1 MKKNKSAPKFNGE
14 RNESYPRLDSCNIFA
29 ATKIFMRHKAF
40 LALIFVG
47 ALYTSLFSQKDK
59 SSDYQIISIAF
70 YNFENLYDTIN
81 DPEKDDEEFLPEGA
95 KHYTG
100 IVYKDKLSKLA
111 EVISKLGIDKTPDGP
126 AIIGTAE
133 IENINVLKD
142 LCQQPAIASRGYQP
156 ILIDGPDKRGNDP
169 ALLYNPKYFTPIKV
183 TSLFVPIKRDGDT
196 AYTRD
201 ILYVKGLL
209 LNEMVHIFVN
219 HWPSR
224 RGGEDASAPLR
235 AKAAEVCREVIDS
248 ILDANDE
255 SKILVLGDFND
266 DPMSPSIRKVLRAN
280 KDMEDLNVA
289 ELYNPFADFYLEGIG
304 TLAWQDAW
312 NLFDQVILSHAWL
325 NETQKGWFYSK
336 AEVFNKSFLTQ
347 KTGNF
352 KGYPYRCYIGNEYT
366 GGYSDHFPVLTYYLK
381 RIHK

>member
-1 MKKNKSAPKFNGE
+1 
-14 RNESYPRLDSCNIFA
+14 
-29 ATKIFMRHKAF
+29 MRFKLISSLAF
-40 LALIFVG
+40 L
-47 ALYTSLFSQKDK
+47 SLLQLNGFSQKNE
-59 SSDYQIISIAF
+59 SSDYQIISVAF

-81 DPEKDDEEFLPEGA
+81 DPNKDDEEFLPSGA
-95 KHYTG
+95 KNYTG
-100 IVYKDKLSKLA
+100 KVYMDKLSKLA
-111 EVISKLGIDKTPDGP
+111 EVISKLAIEKTPDGP

-133 IENINVLKD
+133 IENINVLYD
-142 LCQQPAIASRGYQP
+142 LAKQPAVASRNYQP

-169 ALLYNPKYFTPIKV
+169 ALLYNPKYFTPIK
-183 TSLFVPIKRDGDT
+183 TTNLFVPIKRDGDT

-209 LNEMVHIFVN
+209 MNEMVHIFVN

-235 AKAAEVCREVIDS
+235 AIAAGVCREVIDS

-266 DPMSPSIRKVLRAN
+266 DPMSPSIKKTLRAN
-280 KDMEDLNVA
+280 KEMEDLNVA
-289 ELYNPFADFYLEGIG
+289 ELYNPFAAYYLEGIG
-304 TLAWQDAW
+304 TLAWNDAW
-312 NLFDQVILSHAWL
+312 NLFDQVMMSTGWL
-325 NETQKGWFYSK
+325 NKNQTGFFFNK
-336 AEVFNKSFLTQ
+336 AEVFNRSFLTQ

-381 RIHK
+381 KINK

>member
-1 MKKNKSAPKFNGE
+1 M
-14 RNESYPRLDSCNIFA
+14 RL
-29 ATKIFMRHKAF
+29 KLF
-40 LALIFVG
+40 L
-47 ALYTSLFSQKDK
+47 SLLVFISLTLNAFSQKDE
-59 SSDYQIISIAF
+59 SSNYQILSVAF

-81 DPEKDDEEFLPEGA
+81 DPNKDDEEFLPTGA
-95 KHYTG
+95 KNYTG
-100 IVYKDKLSKLA
+100 KVYLDKLSKIA
-111 EVISKLGIDKTPDGP
+111 EVISKLGTDKTPDGP
-126 AIIGTAE
+126 AIIATAE
-133 IENINVLKD
+133 IENINVLYD
-142 LCQQPAIASRGYQP
+142 LVKQPSIASRGYLP

-169 ALLYNPKYFTPIKV
+169 ALLYNPKYFTPIKT
-183 TSLFVPIKRDGDT
+183 TSLYVPIKRDGDT

-209 LNEMVHIFVN
+209 VNEMVHIFVN

-235 AKAAEVCREVIDS
+235 AQAASVCREVIDS
-248 ILDANDE
+248 ILDANEE
-255 SKILVLGDFND
+255 SKILVMGDFND

-289 ELYNPFADFYLEGIG
+289 ELYNPFAAYYLEGIG
-304 TLAWQDAW
+304 TLAWNDAW
-312 NLFDQVILSHAWL
+312 NLFDQVIMSHAWI
-325 NETQKGWFYSK
+325 NENQKGWFFSK

-352 KGYPYRCYIGNEYT
+352 KGYPFRCYVGNEYT

-381 RIHK
+381 KIIK

>member
-1 MKKNKSAPKFNGE
+1 MHFKPVLCFS
-14 RNESYPRLDSCNIFA
+14 IF
-29 ATKIFMRHKAF
+29 I
-40 LALIFVG
+40 
-47 ALYTSLFSQKDK
+47 SLTLNSFSQKNE
-59 SSDYQIISIAF
+59 SSDYQIISVAF

-81 DPEKDDEEFLPEGA
+81 DPNKDDEEFLPTGA
-95 KHYTG
+95 KNYTG
-100 IVYKDKLSKLA
+100 AVYLDKLSKIA
-111 EVISKLGIDKTPDGP
+111 EVISKLATEKTPDGP

-133 IENINVLKD
+133 IENVNVLKD
-142 LCQQPAIASRGYQP
+142 LVKQPSIADRGYVP
-156 ILIDGPDKRGNDP
+156 ILIDGPDLRGNDP
-169 ALLYNPKYFTPIKV
+169 ALLYNPKYFTPIKT

-196 AYTRD
+196 SYTRD

-209 LNEMVHIFVN
+209 MNEMVHIFVN

-235 AKAAEVCREVIDS
+235 AKAAEICREVIDS

-255 SKILVLGDFND
+255 SKILVMGDFND

-280 KDMEDLNVA
+280 KDMENLNVA
-289 ELYNPFADFYLEGIG
+289 ELYNPFGAFYLEGIG

-312 NLFDQVILSHAWL
+312 NLFDQVMVSNGWM
-325 NETQKGWFYSK
+325 NKNQKGFFFSN
-336 AEVFNKSFLTQ
+336 AEVFNRSFLTQ

-352 KGYPYRCYIGNEYT
+352 KGYPFRCYVGNEYT

-381 RIHK
+381 KIIK

>member
-1 MKKNKSAPKFNGE
+1 M
-14 RNESYPRLDSCNIFA
+14 RNYNLTLLFLVGIISQN
-29 ATKIFMRHKAF
+29 AF
-40 LALIFVG
+40 GQFR
-47 ALYTSLFSQKDK
+47 KE
-59 SSDYQIISIAF
+59 SDYQIISVAF

-81 DPEKDDEEFLPEGA
+81 NPDKDDEEFLPNGA
-95 KHYTG
+95 KNYNG
-100 IVYKDKLSKLA
+100 KVYADKLSKLA
-111 EVISKLGIDKTPDGP
+111 YVISQLGIDKTPDGP

-133 IENINVLKD
+133 IENIEVLKD
-142 LCQQPAIASRGYQP
+142 LCKQPAIANRGYQP
-156 ILIDGPDKRGNDP
+156 ILIDGPDARGNDP
-169 ALLYNPKYFTPIKV
+169 ALLYNPKYFTPVKI
-183 TSLFVPIKRDGDT
+183 TSLFVPIMRDGDT
-196 AYTRD
+196 SYTRD

-235 AKAAEVCREVIDS
+235 AKAASICREVIDS
-248 ILDANDE
+248 IQDANIDA
-255 SKILVLGDFND
+255 KILVMGDFND
-266 DPMSPSIRKVLRAN
+266 DPMSPSIRKHLRSTKELEVLN
-280 KDMEDLNVA
+280 NT

-312 NLFDQVILSHAWL
+312 NLFDQVIISKPWMD
-325 NETQKGWFYSK
+325 ETQKGWFFNK

-352 KGYPYRCYIGNEYT
+352 KGYPFRCYVGNEYT

-381 RIHK
+381 KINK